1 MSSEPLTIPSEP
13 VASPAA
19 DYYALRREGIGFIEQ
34 MASASWTDY
43 NEHDPGIT
51 ILEQLCFVLTE
62 LAYRNGWDIKDLL
75 TPATP
80 SADPTQPYPDQA
92 FFTARNILTV
102 NPVTPDDF
110 RRLLIGLNT
119 VRNAWVFCKQCAC
132 DVLYYTWCESDRQ
145 VMAYRKP
152 EPSVQPVVRVDV
164 QGLYEVLLELEADA
178 ESGDLN
184 DRKVDLK
191 SSIEGADGKT
201 HALDLELRFPE
212 WDLAR
217 PADWQAFLMDGDVM
231 AVRLL
236 SLGANKHDDVLSDTR
251 LDQAGRDRYLREHWN
266 HALYLG
272 FEVQLPGAIVIPISC
287 AALHLFGENATRNN
301 MTVASLKEVLQDS
314 GSGGA
319 IARYRSKVRKAAQ
332 AVADAWQTLAAHRNL
347 DEDYCRVTTVAIE
360 DVAVCADIEVA
371 PDVDIESVQAQAW
384 FLIEQ
389 YFNPTVLHYSLQ
401 EMLDSGTP
409 VEDIFNGPMPQ
420 AGFIKRDELAAAGL
434 RTVLRNSDIINLL
447 MEIEGVVA
455 VGDLLLS
462 KFDEEGE
469 LVKGAADPTLNNGK
483 QVFDPTRSSAAWQ
496 LYLSALHQPRLYFK
510 RSRFLFHKNG
520 LPFLAR
526 TDEAADTLM
535 QLQGE
540 AERSKIKNAPLD
552 LPVPG
557 GTFRNPSQYYPL
569 QYGFPQA
576 YGVGPAGLSQNAS
589 PLRQAQA
596 KQLQAYLMVFEQLL
610 ANAYEQLGHTA
621 QLFSLN
627 PAVSQTYFAGML
639 NAAQIK
645 SYDDVVKKN
654 LDEDSLRAMV
664 ETPSEFH
671 ERRNR
676 FLDHLMARFGE
687 NFAEYAL
694 LLMDLGGTQSGL
706 ERLIDDKI
714 AFLKAYPRISRDR
727 AKAFNYTLPPGSPDN
742 IAGIKLRVSLLL
754 GYPQLLFTWVM
765 SGPGTVSG
773 YALQD
778 QQARIWLNG
787 TFAVAISASNDNTA
801 QQLAYDQCITRLT
814 QAQAYH
820 IVSQSGKFR
829 LTVSD
834 VAGQPMG
841 DCQRTFDTVA
851 GARETMDELLAWS
864 SNQRSIVVEHLLLR
878 PKFPGDALFPVCSN
892 GACSHCDDADPYS
905 FRLSFV
911 MPGWVAPFNDN
922 LTLRGFADRTIA
934 QEIPSHL
941 LAKICWV
948 GNDGFVPN
956 PCAPVVAEVAALLE
970 SKGLTVDSERPSAED
985 ACRCAEALYLAFS
998 AVFNAWYEGKK
1009 LDYLQPA
1016 ALEAALQSVFATQPD
1031 RGTISCTT
1039 VLDEAL
1045 FAQVTTLMVRYF
1057 QTVAFDGWQF
1067 ERFENAWCAWL
1078 QANAAFN
1085 WTQERVQVR
1094 VQAILGAGLSAAV
1107 DEATLCTCAADLT
1120 QAWGLAFDAWMEAN
1134 IACGRQP
1141 ADFSPFAPAP
1151 LVLCPGI
1158 EFAPGTA
1165 AQVEALLQERYT
1177 AYIEVSYRLRVVLAL
1192 LGNLRNT
1199 YPAATLHDCDE
1210 GSDQNPVRLGSTAL
1224 GDQLRRRATLSVPEP
1239 STSTEPAPVE
1249 GAGVE
1254 KNAGGAKKRSKRSK
1268 PTK

>member
-1 MSSEPLTIPSEP
+1 MSSEPLTIPGQP
-13 VASPAA
+13 AASPAA

-62 LAYRNGWDIKDLL
+62 LAYRNGWDIEDLL

-80 SADPTQPYPDQA
+80 SADSAQPYPDQA
-92 FFTARNILTV
+92 FFTAGNILTV

-119 VRNAWVFCKQCAC
+119 VRNARVFCKQCAC
-132 DVLYYTWCESDRQ
+132 DVLYYTWCEGERQ

-152 EPSVQPVVRVDV
+152 DSSVQPVVRVDV

-191 SSIEGADGKT
+191 SSIEGADGKS

-212 WDLAR
+212 WGLAR
-217 PADWQAFLMDGDVM
+217 PADWQAFLEDGDVL

-236 SLGANKHDDVLSDTR
+236 SLGANKHYDVLSDAD
-251 LDQAGRDRYLREHWN
+251 LDEAGRERYLREHWN

-272 FEVQLPGAIVIPISC
+272 FEVQLLGSIAIPISNV
-287 AALHLFGENATRNN
+287 ALHLFGENATRNN
-301 MTVASLKEVLQDS
+301 MTVASLQEVLQDS
-314 GSGGA
+314 GFGGA
-319 IARYRSKVRKAAQ
+319 IARYRSKVRKAAL
-332 AVADAWQTLAAHRNL
+332 AVAEAWQALAAHRNL
-347 DEDYCRVTTVAIE
+347 DEDYCRVASVAIE

-371 PDVDIESVQAQAW
+371 PNVDIESVQAQAW

-389 YFNPTVLHYSLQ
+389 YFNPGVPHYSLQ
-401 EMLDSGTP
+401 EMLDSGMP
-409 VEDIFNGPMPQ
+409 MEDIFNGPLPQ
-420 AGFIKRDELAAAGL
+420 AGFIKLDELAAAGL
-434 RTVLRNSDIINLL
+434 KSVLRNSDIINLL
-447 MEIEGVVA
+447 MDIEGVVA
-455 VGDLLLS
+455 VGNLLLS

-469 LVKGAADPTLNNGK
+469 LVKGAADPTFNNGK
-483 QVFDPTRSSAAWQ
+483 RVFDPARSSAAWQ
-496 LYLSALHQPRLYFK
+496 LYLSPLRQPRLYFK

-540 AERSKIKNAPLD
+540 AERSKIKNAALD

-557 GTFRNPSQYYPL
+557 GTFRHPGQYYPL
-569 QYGFPQA
+569 QYGFPQT
-576 YGVGPAGLSQNAS
+576 YGIGPAGLSQNAS

-596 KQLQAYLMVFEQLL
+596 RQLQAYLMVFEQLL
-610 ANAYEQLGHTA
+610 ANAYAQLGHTA
-621 QLFSLN
+621 ELFSLN

-645 SYDDVVKKN
+645 SYDDVVKKDLN
-654 LDEDSLRAMV
+654 EASLRAMA

-687 NFAEYAL
+687 NFADYAL
-694 LLMDLGGTQSGL
+694 LLMDISGTQTGL
-706 ERLIDDKI
+706 DRLINDKI
-714 AFLKAYPRISRDR
+714 TFLKGYPRISRDR
-727 AKAFNYTLPPGSPDN
+727 AKAFNYKLPPSGPDN

-754 GYPQLLFTWVM
+754 GYPELLFTWGM
-765 SGPGTVSG
+765 SAPGIVSS
-773 YALQD
+773 YELQD
-778 QQARIWLNG
+778 QQARVWLSG
-787 TFAVAISASNDNTA
+787 TFAVEASASNDDAA
-801 QQLAYDQCITRLT
+801 QQLAYDRCITRLT
-814 QAQAYH
+814 QAEAYH

-829 LTVSD
+829 LVVSD
-834 VAGQPMG
+834 AVGLPMG
-841 DCQRTFDTVA
+841 DCPSTFDTVA
-851 GARETMDELLAWS
+851 GARERMDELLAWS
-864 SNQRSIVVEHLLLR
+864 SNQRAIVVEHLLLR

-892 GACSHCDDADPYS
+892 GACSSCNDADPYS

-948 GNDGFVPN
+948 GNDGFVLN
-956 PCAPVVAEVAALLE
+956 PCAPVVADVAVLLE
-970 SKGLTVDSERPSAED
+970 SKGLTVDGKRPSGED
-985 ACRCAEALYLAFS
+985 ACHCAETLYLAFS
-998 AVFNAWYEGKK
+998 AVFNAWYEGKAV
-1009 LDYLQPA
+1009 DYLQQA

-1031 RGTISCTT
+1031 RATISCTA

-1045 FAQVTTLMVRYF
+1045 FAQIKVLMVWYF
-1057 QTVAFDGWQF
+1057 NSVASNGWQF

-1085 WTQERVQVR
+1085 WTQERVQAR
-1094 VQAILGAGLSAAV
+1094 VQAILGAGLSGAV
-1107 DEATLCTCAADLT
+1107 DEAKLCACAADLT
-1120 QAWGLAFDAWMEAN
+1120 QVWGLAFDAWMEAN
-1134 IACGRQP
+1134 IASGRQP

-1151 LVLCPGI
+1151 LLLCSGI
-1158 EFAPGTA
+1158 GFAPGTA
-1165 AQVEALLQERYT
+1165 AQVEALLRNRYT
-1177 AYIEVSYRLRVVLAL
+1177 AYTEVSYRLRVVLAL

-1199 YPAATLHDCDE
+1199 YPGATLHDCDE
-1210 GSDQNPVRLGSTAL
+1210 GSDLNPVRLGSTAL
-1224 GDQLRRRATLSVPEP
+1224 GDQPRRRSTLSEPEP